1 MDPETT
7 ITMFLKDLII
17 HEYMFF
23 KENTSRTVMMAKADG
38 FKYET
43 GLQLQESGL
52 SKPASFKVKPL
63 T

>member
-1 MDPETT
+1 M
-7 ITMFLKDLII
+7 L
-17 HEYMFF
+17 F

-43 GLQLQESGL
+43 GSQLQELGL
-52 SKPASFKVKPL
+52 SEPASFKVKLL